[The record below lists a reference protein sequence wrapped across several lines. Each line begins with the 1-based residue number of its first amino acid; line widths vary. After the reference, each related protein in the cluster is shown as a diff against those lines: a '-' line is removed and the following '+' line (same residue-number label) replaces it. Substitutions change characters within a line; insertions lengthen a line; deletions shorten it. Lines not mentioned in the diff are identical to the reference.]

1 MAKHPADIRLVFKQF
16 PLDTHSQAGLAAEA
30 ALAAHAQGKFWPM
43 HDKLY
48 ANFRDLS
55 PEKINQWATEAGL
68 DLVRFTVDMK
78 SGKYKTAVQKEVDE
92 GVEAGV
98 QGTPTI
104 FVNGKRYNGPIASGI
119 ENSFHSRDGRS
130 RSAFPHRVFA
140 HYTFTAIAISEV
152 GGQGRCWSMR
162 RHNHTS

>member
-16 PLDTHSQAGLAAEA
+16 PLDTHSQAGFAAEA

-48 ANFRDLS
+48 ANFHDLA
-55 PEKINQWATEAGL
+55 PEKINQLAKEAGL
-68 DLVRFTVDMK
+68 DLVRFTMDMK
-78 SGKYKTAVQKEVDE
+78 SGKYKATVQKELDE

-104 FVNGKRYNGPIASGI
+104 FVNGKRYNGPVETGALEEVLQAELKAVPTRAASARTVPARAASSLTI
-119 ENSFHSRDGRS
+119 PSPQSR
-130 RSAFPHRVFA
+130 
-140 HYTFTAIAISEV
+140 
-152 GGQGRCWSMR
+152 
-162 RHNHTS
+162 